1 MARKKKEP
9 EHFAPPPVITGHDDR
24 PEEENAD
31 RDLME
36 REAEVPDGISGYW
49 N

>member
-1 MARKKKEP
+1 MAKKKKEP

-24 PEEENAD
+24 PEENTD
-31 RDLME
+31 RDLMAS
-36 REAEVPDGISGYW
+36 EAEVPDGVSGYW